1 MKINYTWILFVL
13 GLCLANA
20 QRPGGPPQK
29 ITVSGQ
35 VVDQETNQ
43 PLEYATIT
51 LKNNRRPDFLQ
62 GGITDAEGKF
72 SIKTFPGKYTIDV
85 EYISFD
91 TYTQEDVLLRSNLD
105 LGTIEL
111 QIAVNS
117 LDEVELVGEQTQV
130 EIRLDKRIYNV
141 GKDITV
147 RGGSVADVLGNVP
160 SVSVDV
166 EGNVALRGNDNVRIL
181 INGKPSGLVGLSG
194 PQGLRQLPAE
204 SIEKVEVITSP
215 SARYDA
221 EGTGGILNIILKK
234 QELLGV
240 NGNFA
245 VNGGI
250 PETYR
255 GTATLNWRTKKV
267 NLFTTNTLG
276 KNSSIGNSL
285 SDNEYFNGD
294 NPSTFLYERSKTTRS
309 RNALFSSLGME
320 YFIDDSS
327 SLTISGFYRDNDGR
341 NEGDNNIDEVDA
353 SGATITANQRLQD
366 ENEVDRSYQFT
377 GLYEKKFNDK
387 GHELS
392 ATYQY
397 EESSEDEIADII
409 SQQLSPEFRLND
421 SEKVS
426 TLEDQKRILAQVDYV
441 YPIDENTQIEL
452 GYRGTFNTLETDYE
466 VAFIQNGNTIIDE
479 NLSNVLV
486 YKEFVNAA
494 YAQYGKKRDKLSI
507 LLGLRMENSNIV
519 IDQKTTNDYTN
530 KRYTNWFPTVNLS
543 WEITERE
550 NVTLGYARRIRRPRS
565 FFLNPF
571 PSRNSITN
579 VFQGNPDLDPT
590 YTGSFD
596 LGYLKRMDKIT
607 INSSV
612 YYQQSTN
619 NFTFISEDTGQT
631 AVLSGD
637 PNDPNSEV
645 VRVPVLRRGPI
656 NLSTNKRIGGEINF
670 TYTPSR
676 KIRLNTNFN
685 IFNSETI
692 GTYKG
697 MVLDAQNLSWSAR
710 FISNINFGK
719 GLSWQNQ
726 VFFRGPR
733 VTAQSKSKPFGSL
746 STAINKDIL
755 KDKGTL
761 SFRISDVFNTRKFR
775 NDTFTETFT
784 STSEF
789 QWRQP
794 SYIATFTYR
803 LNQKKNQRGRRGNS
817 ERGGGG
823 EEFGY

>member
-1 MKINYTWILFVL
+1 MKINNTWILFIL
-13 GLCLANA
+13 GLCLDNA